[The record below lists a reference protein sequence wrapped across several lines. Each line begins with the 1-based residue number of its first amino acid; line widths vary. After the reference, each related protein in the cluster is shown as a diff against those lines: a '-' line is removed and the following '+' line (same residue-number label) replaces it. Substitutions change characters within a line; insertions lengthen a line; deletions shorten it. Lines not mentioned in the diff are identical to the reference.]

1 MYQFTD
7 DCLTGIEIIDNEH
20 RRLFAMINEG
30 IDMIHGE
37 DKIVLAVAKDMVVQL
52 KEYAVKHFADE
63 EEIMEKLGD
72 AELER
77 QRRERQK
84 EKSIVIPMSGCKF
97 LSFKNFL
104 SPRSFFYF

>member
-37 DKIVLAVAKDMVVQL
+37 DKVVLAVAKNMVVQL

-63 EEIMEKLGD
+63 
-72 AELER
+72 
-77 QRRERQK
+77 
-84 EKSIVIPMSGCKF
+84 
-97 LSFKNFL
+97 
-104 SPRSFFYF
+104 